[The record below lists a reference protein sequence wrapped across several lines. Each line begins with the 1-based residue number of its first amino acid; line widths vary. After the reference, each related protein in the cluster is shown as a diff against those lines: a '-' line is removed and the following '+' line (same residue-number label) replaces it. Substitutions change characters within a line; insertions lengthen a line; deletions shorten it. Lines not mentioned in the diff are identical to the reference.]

1 MRKGSTL
8 DYVLVAGLGLVL
20 LVLVIVLFQV
30 NNLGNEPYV
39 EYYNNDLTQT
49 KQYTKYGKTY
59 LLGVN
64 YKF

>member
-1 MRKGSTL
+1 VKKEKVTDLQLGYEFQSGMAKGLS
-8 DYVLVAGLGLVL
+8 
-20 LVLVIVLFQV
+20 VLFQV
-30 NNLGNEPYV
+30 NNVGNEPYV

>member
-1 MRKGSTL
+1 MS
-8 DYVLVAGLGLVL
+8 
-20 LVLVIVLFQV
+20 ILFQI

-39 EYYNNDLTQT
+39 EYYNNDITQT

-59 LLGVN
+59 LFGVN